1 MDKKTVLL
9 IVLTIFL
16 LILGIFT
23 EERWILVLLQLEIII
38 CSFVYDINKIGR
50 NIKSIINYINLI
62 ISIIGWTVWL
72 MACFADG
79 FFYIFIILVLLKIG
93 SIMLEEIS
101 ILKRNKK
108 KILII
113 IAIIVSLVTI
123 IATEYFILKKIYIK
137 KVPFKIYKSHEVYN
151 WSYFSEQGFPIRKVT
166 TKEELDNLFN
176 EIFNKSWQHHYGYSN
191 VEVDENI
198 LKERYKERYKEYHI
212 KTEEF
217 VKEINIDDDFF
228 DEYYLICGLYT
239 SRNGASHF
247 DLDYIT
253 YNKINRKIELIE
265 EKDYRNK
272 VAVGPSVMGSSFA
285 YFIKVSKEYT
295 GQTIE
300 WKTKYIYKDFFDI

>member
-38 CSFVYDINKIGR
+38 CSFVYDINKIGI
-50 NIKSIINYINLI
+50 NKKSIINYINLI
-62 ISIIGWTVWL
+62 ISIIGLIVWL

-137 KVPFKIYKSHEVYN
+137 KVPFKIYKSYEIYN
-151 WSYFSEQGFPIRKVT
+151 WTYFNEKEFPIRKVT
-166 TKEELDNLFN
+166 TKEELDALFN
-176 EIFNKSWQHHYGYSN
+176 EIFNKGCQQYLRYSK
-191 VEVDENI
+191 EELDEDR
-198 LKERYKERYKEYHI
+198 LKKKYEEYHI

-228 DEYYLICGLYT
+228 DEYYLICGLYA

-247 DLDYIT
+247 NLDYIT
-253 YNKINRKIELIE
+253 YNKINRKIELIK

-300 WKTKYIYKDFFDI
+300 WKTKYVYKDLFDI